1 MQPKRADLLGEDQL
15 RIEWKDG
22 TVNDY
27 SARQLRLACPCAG
40 CIEEWT
46 GRQILDPA
54 SVPESIRLLTAELVG
69 RYALS
74 FQWSDGHRTGI
85 FSWDYLRRL
94 AAREQAQ

>member
-1 MQPKRADLLGEDQL
+1 MQPKRADLLGPDQL

-22 TVNDY
+22 SASDY

-40 CIEEWT
+40 CVEEWT

-54 SVPESIRLLTAELVG
+54 SVPASIQLLSAELVG